1 MQQTNAAAIA
11 LADLELP
18 DTGKEQIP
26 ILAYVDGWAINTP
39 DMETAV
45 SRIIG
50 RAKARDAFT
59 VFTLNLDHLV
69 KLRSNE
75 RFRLAYRNADIV
87 TADGAPVARLAR
99 LQEPS
104 VVRVTGSDMLLPLL
118 DAAATAGH
126 PVFLFG
132 STEAVL
138 TKAAHEI
145 GNATDGLLK
154 IAGMLSPSRAFDPE
168 GAEADHAI
176 ETIKKSG
183 ARICIVALG
192 APKQEIFAEH
202 ARAKGLACGMICSG
216 ASLDFI
222 AGAQIRAPGIFRKL
236 GLEWMWRLATNPRRL
251 TKRYAE
257 CAIVLADL
265 LIAESARR
273 RLPLSRSQL

>member
-1 MQQTNAAAIA
+1 MQNASA
-11 LADLELP
+11 LASAE
-18 DTGKEQIP
+18 EQIP
-26 ILAYVDGWAINTP
+26 ALAYVDGWAINTP
-39 DMETAV
+39 DMETAI

-50 RAKARDAFT
+50 RAKSRDAFT

-69 KLRSNE
+69 KLRSDE
-75 RFRLAYRNADIV
+75 RFRRAYSNADIV
-87 TADGAPVARLAR
+87 TADGAPVAWLAR

-104 VVRVTGSDMLLPLL
+104 VTRATGSDMLLPLL
-118 DAAATAGH
+118 DAAAAAGL

-145 GNATDGLLK
+145 TNVTDGLVK

-168 GAEADHAI
+168 GDEADRAI

-202 ARAKGLACGMICSG
+202 ARAGGLACGMICSG
-216 ASLDFI
+216 ASLDFL
-222 AGAQIRAPGIFRKL
+222 AGTQIRAPGLFRKL
-236 GLEWMWRLATNPRRL
+236 GLEWIWRLATNPRRL
-251 TKRYAE
+251 AKRYAE

-265 LIAESARR
+265 LITETARR
-273 RLPLSRSQL
+273 HLTRPGRNQ